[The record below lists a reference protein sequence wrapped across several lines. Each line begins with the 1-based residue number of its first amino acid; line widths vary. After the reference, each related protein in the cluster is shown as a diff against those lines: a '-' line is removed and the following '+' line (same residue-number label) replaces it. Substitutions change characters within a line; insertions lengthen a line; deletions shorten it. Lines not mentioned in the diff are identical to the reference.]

1 MLAQTGHTY
10 SLILLFRALFPKYNY
25 SFQHLIRLFGG
36 NTSENCSRT
45 CYTNFHAYMHVG
57 VLYQVWWNLN
67 TTLRRSNKLILH
79 ERCMRIRSN
88 QETSSANPSANFASV
103 LENIQQLSFIESAY
117 NINNMKNF
125 VNFIST
131 FLISETHISYQRLV
145 HELNFVNQK
154 IAEVK
159 LRNRLKD
166 HIASKERKKRS
177 ISEDV
182 MSCLNEALDEVIKT
196 VEGNK
201 HSQAFTEKEL
211 AYQKTTIVS
220 ELSRYPIDV
229 QV

>member
-1 MLAQTGHTY
+1 MLAQTGYTY
-10 SLILLFRALFPKYNY
+10 ALIILFRALFPKYND

-36 NTSENCSRT
+36 NTSKNRNRT

-57 VLYQVWWNLN
+57 VLYQIWWNLS
-67 TTLRRSNKLILH
+67 TTLRKLNKIFLPEGSMKIS
-79 ERCMRIRSN
+79 SN
-88 QETSSANPSANFASV
+88 QGTSTANPSDHFASV
-103 LENIQQLSFIESAY
+103 LESIQQLTFIESPY
-117 NINNMKNF
+117 NSNNMKNF
-125 VNFIST
+125 VNFTSS
-131 FLISETHISYQRLV
+131 FLISETHLSYQRLV

-177 ISEDV
+177 LSEDV
-182 MSCLNEALDEVIKT
+182 ACCLNDVLDEVIKT
-196 VEGNK
+196 VEDNK
-201 HSQAFTEKEL
+201 QYQTFTVKEL
-211 AYQKTTIVS
+211 EYQKMTIVS

>member
-1 MLAQTGHTY
+1 
-10 SLILLFRALFPKYNY
+10 
-25 SFQHLIRLFGG
+25 
-36 NTSENCSRT
+36 
-45 CYTNFHAYMHVG
+45 MHVG
-57 VLYQVWWNLN
+57 VLYQVWWNLS

-88 QETSSANPSANFASV
+88 QETSAANPSVNFASV

-117 NINNMKNF
+117 SINNMKNL

-182 MSCLNEALDEVIKT
+182 MSCLNEVLDEVIKT

-201 HSQAFTEKEL
+201 HCQAFTEKEL
-211 AYQKTTIVS
+211 EYQKTTIIS

-229 QV
+229 QVRISQSIQEWTKLNFLKAVFHKFYLVHS

>member
-1 MLAQTGHTY
+1 MLAQTGYTY
-10 SLILLFRALFPKYNY
+10 SLILLFRALFPKYNN

-36 NTSENCSRT
+36 NTSKNRNRT

-57 VLYQVWWNLN
+57 VLYQVWWNLS
-67 TTLRRSNKLILH
+67 TTLRKLNRTILL
-79 ERCMRIRSN
+79 EGSMKISSD
-88 QETSSANPSANFASV
+88 QGTSTANPSARFASV
-103 LENIQQLSFIESAY
+103 LESIQQLTFIESPY
-117 NINNMKNF
+117 NSNNMKNF
-125 VNFIST
+125 VNFSST
-131 FLISETHISYQRLV
+131 FLMSETHVSYQRLV

-177 ISEDV
+177 LSEDV
-182 MSCLNEALDEVIKT
+182 VCCLNDVLDEVIKT
-196 VEGNK
+196 VEDNK
-201 HSQAFTEKEL
+201 QCQAFTEKEL
-211 AYQKTTIVS
+211 EYQKTTIVS

>member
-1 MLAQTGHTY
+1 MLAQTGYTY
-10 SLILLFRALFPKYNY
+10 ALIIVFRALFPKYND

-36 NTSENCSRT
+36 NTSKNRNRT

-57 VLYQVWWNLN
+57 VLYQIWWNLS
-67 TTLRRSNKLILH
+67 TTLRKLNKIFLPEGSMKIS
-79 ERCMRIRSN
+79 SN
-88 QETSSANPSANFASV
+88 QRTSTANPSDHFASV
-103 LENIQQLSFIESAY
+103 LESIQQLTFIESPY
-117 NINNMKNF
+117 NSNNMKNF
-125 VNFIST
+125 VNFTSS
-131 FLISETHISYQRLV
+131 FLISETHLSYQRLV

-177 ISEDV
+177 LSEDV
-182 MSCLNEALDEVIKT
+182 ACCLNDVLDEVIKAVEDNKQYQTFT
-196 VEGNK
+196 V
-201 HSQAFTEKEL
+201 KEL
-211 AYQKTTIVS
+211 EYQKTTIVS